1 MIRRRIETTVQRLRE
16 GFPIVGI
23 TGPRQSGKTTLARA
37 LFSEK
42 PYVSLEDP
50 DTRRYVE
57 SDPRGFLAQYSDG
70 AVIDEAQRVPE
81 LFSYLQSHVDP
92 DGRMGRY
99 VLTGS
104 QQFGLLAGITQSLAG
119 RVGMVTLLPFSRDEL
134 DASGQAATSLETAL
148 FTGGYPPLY
157 DRPVEPRDW
166 FPQYITTYVE
176 RDVRQ
181 LIQIR
186 DLSAFQTFV
195 RMCAGRAGQI
205 LNLSGLADDCGITHN
220 TAKAWISV
228 LEASFLVFLLHPHH
242 RNFNKRLIKSPKL
255 YFTDTG
261 LLTYLLGI
269 DEPARLATHAMR
281 GPIFENWIVA
291 ELMKGRFNRG
301 LSSNLTF
308 WRDRAG
314 LEVDVIAE
322 RDGTL
327 QPIEIKSG
335 ATIATDFFKGI
346 TAWCAISAECEGDS
360 RLQPTLFYGG
370 TERQLRSA
378 VSVLPW
384 SSVGEFAHDV

>member
-1 MIRRRIETTVQRLRE
+1 MQRLRE

-50 DTRRYVE
+50 DSRRYVE
-57 SDPRGFLAQYSDG
+57 SDPRGFLNQYSDG

-81 LFSYLQSHVDP
+81 LFSYLQSHVDL

-134 DASGQAATSLETAL
+134 NASGQAATSLQTAL

-157 DRPVEPRDW
+157 DRPVAPRDW
-166 FPQYITTYVE
+166 FPQYITTYAE

-186 DLSAFQTFV
+186 DLSVFQTFV

-301 LSSNLTF
+301 LFSNLTF

-370 TERQLRSA
+370 SERQLRSA

-384 SSVGEFAHDV
+384 SSVGAFAHDV

>member
-1 MIRRRIETTVQRLRE
+1 MIPRRIEATVQRLRK

-57 SDPRGFLAQYSDG
+57 SDPRGFLAQYSEG

-81 LFSYLQSHVDP
+81 LFSYLQSHVDT
-92 DGRMGRY
+92 DTRMGRY

-119 RVGMVTLLPFSRDEL
+119 RVGMVTLLPFSWNEL
-134 DASGQAATSLETAL
+134 RENSHAPTSLETAL
-148 FTGGYPPLY
+148 YTGGYPPLY
-157 DRPVEPRDW
+157 DRLVAPSDW

-181 LIQIR
+181 LIQVR

-195 RMCAGRAGQI
+195 RMCAGRAGQV

-228 LEASFLVFLLHPHH
+228 LEASFLVFLLRPHH

-269 DEPARLATHAMR
+269 DEPMRLTTHAMR
-281 GPIFENWIVA
+281 GPVFENWIIT

-335 ATIATDFFKGI
+335 ATVTTDFFKGI
-346 TAWCAISAECEGDS
+346 TAWCSISGLCEGDM
-360 RLQPTLFYGG
+360 RPLPTLFYGG
-370 TERQLRSA
+370 TAPQLRSTA
-378 VSVLPW
+378 SVLPW
-384 SSVGEFAHDV
+384 FSVGEFAQDV

>member
-1 MIRRRIETTVQRLRE
+1 MIRRDIETTVQRLRE

-23 TGPRQSGKTTLARA
+23 TGPRQSGKTTLART

-81 LFSYLQSHVDP
+81 LFSYLQSHVDL

-119 RVGMVTLLPFSRDEL
+119 RVGMVTLLPFSWYEL
-134 DASGQAATSLETAL
+134 DASGQASTSLEMAL
-148 FTGGYPPLY
+148 FSGGYPPLY
-157 DRPVEPRDW
+157 DRPVEPQDW

-186 DLSAFQTFV
+186 DLSTFQTFV

-281 GPIFENWIVA
+281 GPIFENWIIA
-291 ELMKGRFNRG
+291 DLMKGRFNRG

-322 RDGTL
+322 RNGTL

-360 RLQPTLFYGG
+360 HHRPTLFYGG
-370 TERQLRSA
+370 NERQLRSA

-384 SSVGEFAHDV
+384 SSVGEFAHEV

>member
-50 DTRRYVE
+50 DSRRYVE
-57 SDPRGFLAQYSDG
+57 SDPRGFLNQYSDG

-81 LFSYLQSHVDP
+81 LFSYLQSHVDL

-134 DASGQAATSLETAL
+134 DASGQAATSLQTAL

-157 DRPVEPRDW
+157 DRPVAPRDW
-166 FPQYITTYVE
+166 FPQYITTYAE

-301 LSSNLTF
+301 LFSNLTF

-370 TERQLRSA
+370 SERQLRSA

-384 SSVGEFAHDV
+384 SSVGAFAHDV